1 MVRRIASHLAN
12 SSEVKSLFIGSA
24 GLGDAGASATPPCTP
39 TPTHLSQTRL
49 SVRPVGD
56 ALRPHTHD
64 QRTTSDAPDAAG
76 TELLSAA
83 VGVCPSLTQLY
94 MGHNGI
100 GPKGAAKLA
109 AALSYNTTLELL
121 NLTNNH
127 LGDEGVASLTACF
140 EANPNT
146 RINQLCLDYNG
157 ISAAAAAK
165 LVAAMAASTGAAVSE
180 NMDTFAELPF
190 LTDRPSSPF
199 PLKFLSYPGSAI
211 ELALLARQ
219 AHAWSRSVPEDIFL
233 NNVLPYANMDEPR
246 DDWRSLFSALFAPI
260 VAGAGSLTGAAQLL
274 NERIWSIW
282 GIEFQPDH
290 TPEIMSPSQTISAGF
305 ASCTGLSIFL
315 VDACRAV
322 GIPARVAGTPD
333 WQEVRN
339 GDSPKERF
347 HNHNWAEIWDGEH
360 WSFTGAAEYNPA
372 GFNRTWFFPH
382 PATGQIPGD
391 TLHAIYAVSFK
402 PSDTYFPLIWR
413 DTPEAKHNRVVH
425 AEDVT
430 HHYLTAV
437 QPDAA

>member
-1 MVRRIASHLAN
+1 MTTSLQVRRIASHLAN

-24 GLGDAGASATPPCTP
+24 GLGD
-39 TPTHLSQTRL
+39 
-49 SVRPVGD
+49 
-56 ALRPHTHD
+56 
-64 QRTTSDAPDAAG
+64 AG

-127 LGDEGVASLTACF
+127 LVVGQTVVCALRECSHPVLPPPLS
-140 EANPNT
+140 
-146 RINQLCLDYNG
+146 
-157 ISAAAAAK
+157 S
-165 LVAAMAASTGAAVSE
+165 STCG
-180 NMDTFAELPF
+180 LP
-190 LTDRPSSPF
+190 
-199 PLKFLSYPGSAI
+199 AI

-382 PATGQIPGD
+382 PAKGQIPGD
-391 TLHAIYAVSFK
+391 TLQAIYAVSFK

-430 HHYLTAV
+430 RNYLTAV
-437 QPDAA
+437 HPDAA